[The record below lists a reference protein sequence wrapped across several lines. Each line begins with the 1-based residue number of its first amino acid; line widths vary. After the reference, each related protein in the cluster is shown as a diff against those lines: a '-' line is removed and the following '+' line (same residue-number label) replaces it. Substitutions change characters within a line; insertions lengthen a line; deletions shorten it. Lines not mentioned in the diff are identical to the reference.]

1 MELPVGIELANP
13 GVVLDGVNVELMNFL
28 SHLAMVHK
36 LLFGSNLVVTSG
48 RDGHHVQGSLHAEGR
63 AVDLRTNDKTPGE
76 LDLFLHVIS
85 YCTAAVLIA
94 CFDERNVPGGAHLHL
109 EWHGA

>member
-1 MELPVGIELANP
+1 MELAND
-13 GVVLDGVNVELMNFL
+13 GVILDGVNTEFLNFL

-48 RDGHHVQGSLHAEGR
+48 KDGHHVGGSLHADGR
-63 AVDLRTNDKTPGE
+63 AVDVRTNDKMPAE
-76 LDLFLHVIS
+76 LDLLVHVIS
-85 YCTAAVLIA
+85 FCTAAVKIA
-94 CFDERNVPGGAHLHL
+94 CFDERNVPTGAHLHL